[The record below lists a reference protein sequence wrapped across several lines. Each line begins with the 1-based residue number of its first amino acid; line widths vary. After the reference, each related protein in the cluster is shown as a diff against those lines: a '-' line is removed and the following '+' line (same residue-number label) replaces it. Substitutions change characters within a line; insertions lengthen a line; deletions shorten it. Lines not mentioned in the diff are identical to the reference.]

1 MPAPQGWRANRE
13 SEVGARWAWVAPRRV
28 RPLCR
33 RDADSGCEVTQAER
47 SERRYKVRR
56 SNGEVQYVTRQELWR
71 LQEQR
76 AERIRRQ
83 RRRQRLTVIT
93 SAAVGLVLIAAG
105 VAWWWWGRP
114 GTGPAGAPGQPPRA
128 AVAGLP
134 APLPQVSERAA
145 DAAAAGGESTEAPPP
160 ASERVRAAV
169 ERWASAWSSQDVA
182 AYLRCYSE
190 RFRPADGQPR
200 PAWERQRRE
209 RLTRPETIEVE
220 ILEPRVELLEP
231 GVAEVRFRQAYRSP
245 DYSDLVAKTL
255 RLVEEDGSWRILSEL
270 SEPLSG

>member
-1 MPAPQGWRANRE
+1 M
-13 SEVGARWAWVAPRRV
+13 
-28 RPLCR
+28 
-33 RDADSGCEVTQAER
+33 TQAER
-47 SERRYKVRR
+47 SGRRYKVRR

-83 RRRQRLTVIT
+83 RRRQRLTVMT
-93 SAAVGLVLIAAG
+93 SAAAGLVLITAG
-105 VAWWWWGRP
+105 AAWWWRAGTP
-114 GTGPAGAPGQPPRA
+114 GPDAAGAPGKSQPP
-128 AVAGLP
+128 AVAGSP
-134 APLPQVSERAA
+134 AAPPQATERVA
-145 DAAAAGGESTEAPPP
+145 DAAAARGESAEVPPA

-190 RFRPADGQPR
+190 RFSPANGLPR

-245 DYSDLVAKTL
+245 GYSDLVAKTL